1 MATSDELAERLL
13 QRFKGVPNF
22 ELTDAQELVKESLRV
37 HGLDSSKAVPID
49 KETLVLLYAQTQGAW
64 QIALSVA
71 HYFSFTDGEESVDK
85 SMIADNYRRL
95 ARDFQVDYELETGR
109 LSGNNFRLM
118 PRIDRPN
125 TTPPTGLSGGR
136 NRWRRGTWRRY

>member
-22 ELTDAQELVKESLRV
+22 ELTDAQELVEESLRV
-37 HGLDSSKAVPID
+37 HGLDSSKAVPND

-85 SMIADNYRRL
+85 SMIADNNRRL
-95 ARDFQVDYELETGR
+95 ARELQIDYEIENGGID
-109 LSGNNFRLM
+109 GNNLRNM
-118 PRIDRPN
+118 PRLDRQK
-125 TTPPTGLSGGR
+125 TTLPS
-136 NRWRRGTWRRY
+136 